1 MWLITGFPATG
12 GARATG
18 STGGMQIAPTGQRLA
33 PYRYPATAAD
43 LGNRG
48 IG

>member
-1 MWLITGFPATG
+1 MWLIIGFPATG
-12 GARATG
+12 GARTTG
-18 STGGMQIAPTGQRLA
+18 STGGMQIAAGGQRLA

-43 LGNRG
+43 LDNRG